1 MDERGAVAR
10 YHERTKHHFH
20 RYAEGPGRLDWA
32 NQPNPFRIY
41 EGAPKRPLALD
52 GGEGPATF
60 DALHRT
66 GAVSCRPLNAANL
79 GRLLRFSMGLSA
91 WKALGEDRWALRCNP
106 SSGNLHPTEAY
117 VASPGLTGL
126 AAGVYHYDSL
136 HHALEL
142 RSAPSSTGWSAAFPE
157 GTVLLGLASIHW
169 REAWKYGERAF
180 RYCQHDA
187 GHALAAV
194 RYAAAALGWRAT
206 LLEGW
211 SDEAGERLLGLR
223 RDEDFEGADREA
235 FDLLLSVGPSPAP
248 VHAAAFLEALD
259 GAVWSGRANGLSAE
273 RVPWPAIEQVHEA
286 SRLGGASGRV
296 AEETTDRGLPALQP
310 PPTETGAMDL
320 FLRRRSA
327 VAFDGRGT
335 MPRASFFRILDALL
349 PRPGVPPFDALTWA
363 PRIHLA
369 LFAHRVEGLAAGL
382 YVFARASSAVGRL
395 RSSMNPAWA
404 WDPVPEAPAHLP
416 LFRLASEDLREPARV
431 LSCVQAIAS
440 DSCFSLGM
448 LAEFATSLD
457 EGAWWYR
464 RLYWEAGAVG
474 QALYLRAE
482 AEGFRGT
489 GIGCYFDDE
498 VHRFLGIEGDALQSL
513 YHFTV
518 GVPIEDGRL
527 TTLEPYGHLE
537 GREQASRC
545 AGKSGES
552 LGGAVPPDLL
562 TS

>member
-1 MDERGAVAR
+1 
-10 YHERTKHHFH
+10 
-20 RYAEGPGRLDWA
+20 
-32 NQPNPFRIY
+32 
-41 EGAPKRPLALD
+41 
-52 GGEGPATF
+52 
-60 DALHRT
+60 
-66 GAVSCRPLNAANL
+66 
-79 GRLLRFSMGLSA
+79 
-91 WKALGEDRWALRCNP
+91 
-106 SSGNLHPTEAY
+106 
-117 VASPGLTGL
+117 
-126 AAGVYHYDSL
+126 
-136 HHALEL
+136 
-142 RSAPSSTGWSAAFPE
+142 
-157 GTVLLGLASIHW
+157 
-169 REAWKYGERAF
+169 
-180 RYCQHDA
+180 
-187 GHALAAV
+187 
-194 RYAAAALGWRAT
+194 
-206 LLEGW
+206 
-211 SDEAGERLLGLR
+211 
-223 RDEDFEGADREA
+223 
-235 FDLLLSVGPSPAP
+235 
-248 VHAAAFLEALD
+248 
-259 GAVWSGRANGLSAE
+259 
-273 RVPWPAIEQVHEA
+273 
-286 SRLGGASGRV
+286 
-296 AEETTDRGLPALQP
+296 
-310 PPTETGAMDL
+310 MDL

-537 GREQASRC
+537 GREQASGC